1 MQRFTLLQNPGLH
14 DPPVWLWISKT
25 TERHA
30 QVIHY
35 VEGHMKDYVL
45 TSSTYYI
52 HPNER
57 LYANEAKG
65 KGKHREVHL
74 AFLLKKGVSLPKPDS
89 MYVTPRIDYYTE
101 PHKYNESQFSLSD
114 RELRMEFYL
123 DIMELFCS
131 PGDSV
136 YCLFGGA
143 KTMHAA
149 NVSSPIPSY
158 HFPQSSSPMYVQKWA
173 DL

>member
-1 MQRFTLLQNPGLH
+1 
-14 DPPVWLWISKT
+14 
-25 TERHA
+25 
-30 QVIHY
+30 
-35 VEGHMKDYVL
+35 MKDYVL

-52 HPNER
+52 HPNEG

-123 DIMELFCS
+123 NIMELLCL
-131 PGDSV
+131 PGYSV
-136 YCLFGGA
+136 YYLFGGS

-149 NVSSPIPSY
+149 NVSSPILSC
-158 HFPQSSSPMYVQKWA
+158 HFPNSFSPVYVQKWP